1 MRFEQL
7 EYLEAVAENGSFSA
21 AAQKLYVTQQAVSI
35 SMKQLEEEMGR
46 PLFVKENNKT
56 VLTEYGEQMLAFA
69 RNTLAEKE
77 SLAERFREGMPQMRT
92 HVRIGSTS
100 CVANLALPS
109 VIAGYEAR
117 KQKLFFEITSMETML
132 AVLEQVKSGEKDIGF
147 ISINAESFRQK
158 FALFEEELV
167 SEILM
172 RDEIVAVMKKE
183 SYSGSRESLEEA
195 VFERQWKTLFN
206 VEPADEWCS
215 HLMDVPFSASSNDI
229 EFHRAMLEK
238 MSATVVMTGLSYQHF
253 FNTRKY
259 IALPIE
265 NQEVTI
271 LHTAVYRRDVDAVI
285 QEIVRK
291 VRTELHI
298 K

>member
-35 SMKQLEEEMGR
+35 SMKQLEEELGR

-56 VLTEYGEQMLAFA
+56 LLTQYGEQLLAFA
-69 RNTLAEKE
+69 KNTLTEKKRLTE
-77 SLAERFREGMPQMRT
+77 HFREGLPQMRT
-92 HVRIGSTS
+92 NVRIGSTS
-100 CVANLALPS
+100 CVANLALPP

-117 KQKLFFEITSMETML
+117 KQDLFFDISSMETML
-132 AVLEQVKSGEKDIGF
+132 SVLEQVKNGEKDIGF

-158 FALFEEELV
+158 FSAFEEELQV
-167 SEILM
+167 EILM
-172 RDEIVAVMKKE
+172 RDEIVTVMKKE
-183 SYSGSRESLEEA
+183 SYSGNRECLEEEM
-195 VFERQWKTLFN
+195 FSRQSKTLFN
-206 VEPADEWCS
+206 IEPADKWCS
-215 HLMDVPFSASSNDI
+215 PLMDVPFSASSNDI

-238 MSATVVMTGLSYQHF
+238 TSASVVMTGLSYQLF
-253 FNTRKY
+253 FNNRKY

-271 LHTAVYRRDVDAVI
+271 LHTAVYRKDADAVI

-291 VRTELHI
+291 VRTELHV